1 MTTLNLYD
9 DAALTTLA
17 TEPLAFVQDTLGAI
31 SPHQRRFYLG
41 QATAGYRFR
50 ANSDPGVDS
59 IELSIVDAVPASG
72 QPATAIKLATTQAG
86 LTGAVAGDP
95 LDLGATLL
103 SGSANAVQVW
113 AQFDDAT
120 AAVATDTDVSLALN
134 ELLVDEP

>member
-1 MTTLNLYD
+1 
-9 DAALTTLA
+9 
-17 TEPLAFVQDTLGAI
+17 
-31 SPHQRRFYLG
+31 
-41 QATAGYRFR
+41 
-50 ANSDPGVDS
+50 VDS

-113 AQFDDAT
+113 VQFDDAT
-120 AAVATDTDVSLALN
+120 ATVATDTDVSLAMN

>member
-9 DAALTTLA
+9 DAALTTAA
-17 TEPLAFVQDTLGAI
+17 TVPLAFAQDTLGAI

-113 AQFDDAT
+113 VQFDDAT
-120 AAVATDTDVSLALN
+120 ATVATDTDVSLAMN

>member
-9 DAALTTLA
+9 DAGLTTEA
-17 TEPLAFVQDTLGAI
+17 TTPLAFAQDTLGAI

-41 QATAGYRFR
+41 QPTSGYRFR

-59 IELSIVDAVPASG
+59 IVLSIVDAAPGDG

-113 AQFDDAT
+113 VQFDDAT

>member
-41 QATAGYRFR
+41 QPTAGYRFQ
-50 ANSDPGVDS
+50 ADSDPGVDA

-86 LTGAVAGDP
+86 LTGAVAGAA

-103 SGSANAVQVW
+103 SGSANAVAIWV
-113 AQFDDAT
+113 QFDDSTAT
-120 AAVATDTDVSLALN
+120 VATDTDISLALN
-134 ELLVDEP
+134 TLVVDQP